1 MTDSQRL
8 AICPGT
14 FDPIHNGH
22 LDIIER
28 AARVFGRVLV
38 LVARNPQKHTLF
50 SAEERAELVRA
61 SCGHLSNVT
70 VEIFSGLLT
79 DCARERGA
87 AVIVKGMRTADD
99 FQVEQQM
106 AMMNRAL
113 LPEVETMLLMT
124 SPEAIYLSSTLI
136 KEVHSFGGDVSRFVP
151 PPVAAALAEK
161 TG

>member
-1 MTDSQRL
+1 
-8 AICPGT
+8 
-14 FDPIHNGH
+14 
-22 LDIIER
+22 
-28 AARVFGRVLV
+28 
-38 LVARNPQKHTLF
+38 
-50 SAEERAELVRA
+50 
-61 SCGHLSNVT
+61 
-70 VEIFSGLLT
+70 
-79 DCARERGA
+79 
-87 AVIVKGMRTADD
+87 MRTADD